1 MENITIRYAT
11 FINFI
16 SKYSTTFIQIILNSI
31 LARLLTPDDY
41 GIVAVVTVFT
51 GFFTLIADMGVG
63 PAIIQDK
70 SLNDEDITSIFNF
83 TVLSGIGVTILFAL
97 LSYPLSLFYND
108 SVYIPLVIL
117 MSFSILFNV
126 LNIVPNAVLLK
137 EKNLN

>member
-51 GFFTLIADMGVG
+51 GFF
-63 PAIIQDK
+63 
-70 SLNDEDITSIFNF
+70 
-83 TVLSGIGVTILFAL
+83 
-97 LSYPLSLFYND
+97 YPYSRYGSWASN
-108 SVYIPLVIL
+108 YTR
-117 MSFSILFNV
+117 
-126 LNIVPNAVLLK
+126 
-137 EKNLN
+137 